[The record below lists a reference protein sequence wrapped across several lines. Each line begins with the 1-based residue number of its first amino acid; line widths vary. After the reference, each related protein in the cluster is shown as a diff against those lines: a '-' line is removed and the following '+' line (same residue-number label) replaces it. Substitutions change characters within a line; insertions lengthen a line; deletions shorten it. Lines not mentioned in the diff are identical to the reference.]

1 MVAEV
6 RDYLRDQAAMLEAAG
21 VAPER
26 ICVDPGPGF
35 GKTASQT
42 LELVRNFQ
50 EFARLGY
57 PVAWL
62 PFPAKAIWASPTAST
77 TRSSATM

>member
-1 MVAEV
+1 
-6 RDYLRDQAAMLEAAG
+6 MLEAAG
-21 VAPER
+21 VEPER

-57 PVAWL
+57 PVMVAVSR
-62 PFPAKAIWASPTAST
+62 KAIWASPTAST
-77 TRSSATM
+77 TRSSAIM